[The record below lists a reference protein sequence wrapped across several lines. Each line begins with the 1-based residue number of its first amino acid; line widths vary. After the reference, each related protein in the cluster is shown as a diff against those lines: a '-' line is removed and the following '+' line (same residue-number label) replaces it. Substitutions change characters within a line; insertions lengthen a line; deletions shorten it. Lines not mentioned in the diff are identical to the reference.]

1 MSMLITDFKQI
12 KTILKSKKE
21 HKMSVAVKQQLPL
34 SEYKLDYNNPKWDF
48 IWAGQKKPKLNDE
61 LSQSLPKQWKYPMN
75 RIIELKSMIDILD
88 KNGIDTIQMVN
99 NDTNELASIGIDV
112 LKKDYSDRISILES
126 LAKGDDKDSLNARA
140 ILYLANKFDYEKQN
154 KNMKTSSFLSALFGT
169 AQMINGIEKDNSN
182 LNFSDKVTEENKEN
196 LNYFGRKMLELKEKP
211 QSKEEFIADLK
222 NHAKSNITKDEIV
235 VLCKMFDLPK
245 PPSLLN
251 NEHKKLIKESL
262 KLAVAYEKTKD
273 FDESLKKEIQSVID
287 RKDNTPKKEKE
298 KAKAKEADLGMGG
311 I

>member
-1 MSMLITDFKQI
+1 MLITDFKQI

-182 LNFSDKVTEENKEN
+182 LNFSNG
-196 LNYFGRKMLELKEKP
+196 YRRK
-211 QSKEEFIADLK
+211 Q
-222 NHAKSNITKDEIV
+222 
-235 VLCKMFDLPK
+235 
-245 PPSLLN
+245 
-251 NEHKKLIKESL
+251 
-262 KLAVAYEKTKD
+262 
-273 FDESLKKEIQSVID
+273 
-287 RKDNTPKKEKE
+287 RKFQLFW
-298 KAKAKEADLGMGG
+298 A
-311 I
+311 

>member
-1 MSMLITDFKQI
+1 
-12 KTILKSKKE
+12 
-21 HKMSVAVKQQLPL
+21 MSVAVKQQLPL

>member
-1 MSMLITDFKQI
+1 
-12 KTILKSKKE
+12 
-21 HKMSVAVKQQLPL
+21 MSVAVKQQLPL

-48 IWAGQKKPKLNDE
+48 IWAGQKKPKLNE
-61 LSQSLPKQWKYPMN
+61 EALNSLPKQWKYPMN

-273 FDESLKKEIQSVID
+273 FDEADSCCLVVADGICRD
-287 RKDNTPKKEKE
+287 R
-298 KAKAKEADLGMGG
+298 
-311 I
+311 

>member
-1 MSMLITDFKQI
+1 
-12 KTILKSKKE
+12 
-21 HKMSVAVKQQLPL
+21 
-34 SEYKLDYNNPKWDF
+34 
-48 IWAGQKKPKLNDE
+48 
-61 LSQSLPKQWKYPMN
+61 
-75 RIIELKSMIDILD
+75 MIDILD

-154 KNMKTSSFLSALFGT
+154 KNIKTSSFLSALFGT

-211 QSKEEFIADLK
+211 QSKEEFCADLK

-262 KLAVAYEKTKD
+262 KLAVAYEKTQD
-273 FDESLKKEIQSVID
+273 FDKSLKKEIQSVID
-287 RKDNTPKKEKE
+287 RKDNAPKKEKE
-298 KAKAKEADLGMGG
+298 KAKAKEADFQYGRNVMKNINENNKFAHKTQGTQSTSELRRQLNEIFGMGVASLEMAV
-311 I
+311 ISLALKKMVSLICSDLEEAL

>member
-1 MSMLITDFKQI
+1 
-12 KTILKSKKE
+12 
-21 HKMSVAVKQQLPL
+21 MSVAVKQQLPL

-48 IWAGQKKPKLNDE
+48 IWAGHNKPKLNDE

-126 LAKGDDKDSLNARA
+126 LAKGNDKDSLNARA

-211 QSKEEFIADLK
+211 QSKDEFIADLK
-222 NHAKSNITKDEIV
+222 NHAKTEITKEELA
-235 VLCKMFDLPK
+235 VLCKMYDLPK

-298 KAKAKEADLGMGG
+298 KAKAKEADLGMG
-311 I
+311 IM

>member
-1 MSMLITDFKQI
+1 
-12 KTILKSKKE
+12 
-21 HKMSVAVKQQLPL
+21 MSVAVKQQLPL

-262 KLAVAYEKTKD
+262 KLAMAYEKTKEC
-273 FDESLKKEIQSVID
+273 DESLKKQIQSVID
-287 RKDNTPKKEKE
+287 RKETAPKKEK
-298 KAKAKEADLGMGG
+298 AKSKENEQNLGMGG
-311 I
+311 M